1 MDRLPP
7 TQLSWLSS
15 QWNRLRARWRRSEIK
30 SEPKVSRLQR
40 RLRSMGRNRHLA
52 NALRYRRT
60 HLSRLSQRL
69 HIVQTQ
75 RRRWRRKVIAVT
87 FGLGLVGVTWTA
99 LFVSERITLGGIP
112 YRIVQK
118 FLNDEAA
125 KTAYFAGDRQALHDR
140 LNTLGVEADIK
151 DYYRDRFDSESEL
164 DLYIHQMMFDQT
176 GYIGE
181 AYTVDSYGQLNS
193 RYGSP
198 TRYGSPNQNFRND

>member
-1 MDRLPP
+1 MALPP
-7 TQLSWLSS
+7 TQSSWLSS
-15 QWNRLRARWRRSEIK
+15 QWNRLRALWRRSEINP
-30 SEPKVSRLQR
+30 EPEASRLQR

-52 NALRYRRT
+52 NALRYRQT
-60 HLSRLSQRL
+60 HLSWLSQRL

-75 RRRWRRKVIAVT
+75 RRRWRRKVIAVAL
-87 FGLGLVGVTWTA
+87 GLGLIGTTWTA
-99 LFVSERITLGGIP
+99 LLVSERVTLGGIP

-118 FLNDEAA
+118 FLNDKAA

-140 LNTLGVEADIK
+140 LKTLGVEADIK

-198 TRYGSPNQNFRND
+198 TQNFRNN